1 MKLLDHRRA
10 TRKTGRMP
18 DSASLAHGSKLLCIC
33 CIALVMRSGARPE
46 PARAESAAPVPTA
59 PSESAA
65 TPSPAAAPRSPPSA
79 REHDWPGFGWDAA
92 RSSAPGVPAGID
104 ARNVSSLVRQQ
115 VELEGIV
122 DASVIYLHDVRV
134 KGAAHDALFM
144 TTTYGKTI
152 AVDAA
157 DGSILWTYTP
167 PGFDD
172 WEGTAQITNSTPVA
186 DPGREFI
193 YAASPDG
200 RIQKLAVSDGRALW
214 RTAITL
220 LPRREKIASPLG
232 FWHGRVI
239 AVTGGYI
246 GDAPPYQG
254 HVAIIDG
261 ESGRLLHVWNSL
273 CSDRKGLIAP
283 ESCPESG
290 SAIWG
295 RAGAVIDS
303 ATGNIF
309 VATGNGRWDGRT
321 HWGDATLQLDS
332 NATELLGNYTPPN
345 TDELAARDEDVGS
358 TSPVL
363 LGGGYIAQGG
373 KDERIRVLSE
383 ELVRG
388 PAAHREPPLQE
399 VPTPSGTRL
408 FTAPA
413 LLRTARGTWLFAA
426 DNGGTAAWSFSSGK
440 LKLVWGNSNEG
451 TSPVVAGGLLYVYD
465 PGGDLRIYDALSG
478 RELAKLDAGGGHW
491 NSPIVVDGMIALPTG
506 GSRRGRTGGGVL
518 DIWRVR

>member
-1 MKLLDHRRA
+1 VIAL
-10 TRKTGRMP
+10 
-18 DSASLAHGSKLLCIC
+18 C
-33 CIALVMRSGARPE
+33 CIALAM
-46 PARAESAAPVPTA
+46 
-59 PSESAA
+59 
-65 TPSPAAAPRSPPSA
+65 
-79 REHDWPGFGWDAA
+79 
-92 RSSAPGVPAGID
+92 RSSAPAGNSSPGNQAIGRRAALDPAEKHDWPMFGWNLSRSSAPDVPAAID
-104 ARNVSSLVRQQ
+104 ARNVGSLVRQE

-134 KGAAHDALFM
+134 KGATHDVFFM

-157 DGSILWTYTP
+157 AGVVLWTYTP
-167 PGFDD
+167 PGFDS
-172 WEGTAQITNSTPVA
+172 WEGSAQITNSTPVA

-200 RIQKLAVSDGRALW
+200 QIQKLAVEDGRAVW
-214 RTAITL
+214 RTSITL

-232 FWHGRVI
+232 YWHGRVI

-254 HVAIIDG
+254 HVAIIDAG
-261 ESGRLLHVWNSL
+261 SGRLLQVWNSL
-273 CSDRKGLIAP
+273 CSDRRELIAP
-283 ESCPESG
+283 GSCSESG

-303 ATGNIF
+303 TTGNIF

-332 NATELLGNYTPPN
+332 NATALLGNYTPPN
-345 TDELAARDEDVGS
+345 TDELDARDQDVGS

-363 LGGGYIAQGG
+363 LGDGYIAQGG

-383 ELVRG
+383 EFIRG
-388 PAAHREPPLQE
+388 PAAHREAPLQE
-399 VPTPSGTRL
+399 VPTPSGSGL

-413 LLRTARGTWLFAA
+413 VLRTANGTWLFAA
-426 DNGGTAAWSFSSGK
+426 DNGGTAAWSFSGGK
-440 LKLVWGNSNEG
+440 LRMIWRNSNEG
-451 TSPVVAGGLLYVYD
+451 TSPVVANGLLYVYD
-465 PGGDLRIYDALSG
+465 PGGDLRIYEAHSG
-478 RELAKLDAGGGHW
+478 KLLTKLDAGGGHW
-491 NSPIVVDGMIALPTG
+491 NSPIVVDRMIALPEG
-506 GSRRGRTGGGVL
+506 GSRRGRSGGGTL
-518 DIWRVR
+518 AIWKVRG

>member
-1 MKLLDHRRA
+1 MIHTA
-10 TRKTGRMP
+10 
-18 DSASLAHGSKLLCIC
+18 ASLAHTVKALCIC
-33 CIALVMRSGARPE
+33 CIALAL
-46 PARAESAAPVPTA
+46 ESAARSDHRPAGTTED
-59 PSESAA
+59 PSVSAA
-65 TPSPAAAPRSPPSA
+65 RGTAHIAGK
-79 REHDWPGFGWDAA
+79 HDWAMFGWDVA
-92 RSSAPGVPAGID
+92 RSSAPDVPAGID
-104 ARNVSSLVRQQ
+104 AGNVSSLVRQQ
-115 VELEGIV
+115 VDIEGIV

-134 KGAAHDALFM
+134 KDASHDAFFM

-157 DGSILWTYTP
+157 DGVVLWTYTP
-167 PGFDD
+167 PGFDS

-200 RIQKLAVSDGRALW
+200 QVQKLSVNDGRAVW
-214 RTAITL
+214 RTAVTL

-232 FWHGRVI
+232 YWHGRVI
-239 AVTGGYI
+239 VVTGGYI

-254 HVAIIDG
+254 HVAILDG
-261 ESGRLLHVWNSL
+261 ASGRLVHVWNSL
-273 CSDRKGLIAP
+273 CSDRRGLIAP

-303 ATGNIF
+303 TSGNIF

-321 HWGDATLQLDS
+321 YWGDATLQLDS

-345 TDELAARDEDVGS
+345 TDELAARDQDVGS

-363 LGGGYIAQGG
+363 LGDGYIAQGG

-383 ELVRG
+383 KLMHG
-388 PAAHREPPLQE
+388 PAAHREQPLQE

-413 LLRTARGTWLFAA
+413 VLRTEKGTWLFAA
-426 DNGGTAAWSFSSGK
+426 
-440 LKLVWGNSNEG
+440 
-451 TSPVVAGGLLYVYD
+451 
-465 PGGDLRIYDALSG
+465 
-478 RELAKLDAGGGHW
+478 
-491 NSPIVVDGMIALPTG
+491 
-506 GSRRGRTGGGVL
+506 
-518 DIWRVR
+518 

>member
-1 MKLLDHRRA
+1 MLHPATWLAGAPRLLA
-10 TRKTGRMP
+10 IG
-18 DSASLAHGSKLLCIC
+18 
-33 CIALVMRSGARPE
+33 CIALAMRSSTSMARRPV
-46 PARAESAAPVPTA
+46 ARSGTAAPAPATAATTPTA
-59 PSESAA
+59 SNTSNKPTAG
-65 TPSPAAAPRSPPSA
+65 
-79 REHDWPGFGWDAA
+79 HDWPMFGWDPS
-92 RSSAPGVPAGID
+92 RSSAPNVPTGID
-104 ARNVSSLVRQQ
+104 ARNVASLVRQD
-115 VELEGIV
+115 VELDGVV

-134 KGAAHDALFM
+134 KGGTHDAFFM

-157 DGSILWTYTP
+157 DGDILWTYTP
-167 PGFDD
+167 AGFDS
-172 WEGTAQITNSTPVA
+172 WEGSAQITNSTPVA
-186 DPGREFI
+186 DPERQYI

-200 RIQKLAVSDGRALW
+200 RVQKLSVEDGRAAW

-232 FWHGRVI
+232 YLHGRVI

-254 HVAIIDG
+254 HVAIVDAA
-261 ESGRLLHVWNSL
+261 SGRLLHVWNSL
-273 CSDRKGLIAP
+273 CSDRRELIAP
-283 ESCPESG
+283 ESCAESG

-303 ATGNIF
+303 ASGDIF

-321 HWGDATLQLDS
+321 YWGDATLQLDS
-332 NATELLGNYTPPN
+332 TATTLLGNYTPPN
-345 TDELAARDEDVGS
+345 TDELAARDQDVGS

-383 ELVRG
+383 ELMRG

-413 LLRTARGTWLFAA
+413 VLRTSDGTWLFAA
-426 DNGGTAAWSFSSGK
+426 DNGGTAAWRFEDGE
-440 LKLVWGNSNEG
+440 LHMLWGNSSEG

-465 PGGDLRIYDALSG
+465 PGGDLRVYEALTG
-478 RELAKLDAGGGHW
+478 ELLATLDASAGHW
-491 NSPIVVDGMIALPTG
+491 NSPIVVDGMIALPQG
-506 GSRRGRTGGGVL
+506 GSRRGRSREGVL
-518 DIWRVR
+518 SIWRQRRGQALDVDTRHSM